1 MDNNAAITGE
11 VSIRGQIKPVGGIT
25 AKIEAARAAGANKV
39 IIPVDNWQE
48 ILAHY
53 SGIQVV
59 PAGTLEQVFKEV
71 LVRSG
76 RPDIELASLRPAASS

>member
-1 MDNNAAITGE
+1 M
-11 VSIRGQIKPVGGIT
+11 
-25 AKIEAARAAGANKV
+25 

-59 PAGTLEQVFKEV
+59 PAGPGASIQEV
-71 LVRSG
+71 LVQVS
-76 RPDIELASLRPAASS
+76 PDIELAVQPAASSQAGRFAGLMVQWR